1 MPSRRDMIR
10 MNDEEVAAF
19 IDQGKSLQ
27 LATINKDGTP
37 HLVAMWYGLMDG
49 KIVIETFEKSQ
60 KAVNLR
66 RDNRIACLLEAGTEY
81 GELRGVQI
89 NGTVTLVTDPDEIR
103 DLMKSV
109 LRRNHEMDEKTLE
122 LAAEHGSKKRLG
134 AIIEP
139 TKIVT
144 WDHRKLD
151 VAY

>member
-1 MPSRRDMIR
+1 MIR
-10 MNDEEVAAF
+10 MNDEEVRDF
-19 IDQGKSLQ
+19 IEEGKSLQ

-37 HLVAMWYGLMDG
+37 HLVAMWYGIMDG

-60 KAVNLR
+60 KAINLK
-66 RDNRIACLLEAGTEY
+66 RDPRIACLLEAGTEY
-81 GELRGVQI
+81 NELRGVQI
-89 NGTVTLVTDPDEIR
+89 NGSVTLVSDPGEIR
-103 DLMKSV
+103 ELMKAV

-122 LAAEHGSKKRLG
+122 VAAEHGSKKRIG

-139 TKIVT
+139 TKIVS